1 MTFTSQSVK
10 GQMRR
15 AESSGYRDSTPGF
28 LGAGLAGTCAGEIL
42 GNFSAI
48 QNAQCFTLHAEEP
61 PSARIEETP
70 RCVVQDGTPVSP
82 QHRAQSGRGGPGPWP
97 QEERQEKALLFLVR
111 FHLHSLYLNVY
122 HSEES

>member
-1 MTFTSQSVK
+1 MRGRFWVTSLQFK
-10 GQMRR
+10 MH
-15 AESSGYRDSTPGF
+15 
-28 LGAGLAGTCAGEIL
+28 
-42 GNFSAI
+42 SASLSMPRNL
-48 QNAQCFTLHAEEP
+48 Q
-61 PSARIEETP
+61 AR
-70 RCVVQDGTPVSP
+70 GSKKPVSP